1 MKNKILVIN
10 LILSLSLLILVG
22 CQSKN
27 DIETDISTDISKEV
41 ISDTIDEEIIDK
53 TKDSVVTN
61 ISNDTNVDLDDKEE
75 NEENEE
81 IEDISIDRNEFYQ
94 NYFDNSAIIDTKNV
108 SIIMKHEK
116 DINVENDN
124 NFLMQMDNVDT
135 EDGTDIYFSM
145 QLADFLGVEVYG
157 LQNNV
162 YVCFKNGDSVEWS
175 KCDMPLDKL
184 FNLSDETM
192 ETETVFENGNVKSVE
207 WIGEETDNSVLY
219 DKLSVVV
226 LNDTNTIED
235 NETEIDTISELGEET
250 YYCYVNRDTQK
261 LEKIESLGLT
271 ETNANYVM
279 YIKNI
284 TDIDTSNLPNNLEN
298 LEVTDS
304 NYFDMKFIEMLLGTM
319 GNTLDDSEVIEEI
332 ENLDN

>member
-22 CQSKN
+22 CGSKKN
-27 DIETDISTDISKEV
+27 DIETDISKEV
-41 ISDTIDEEIIDK
+41 ISDTIDEKIIEE
-53 TKDSVVTN
+53 TKESVVIDTSDNTN
-61 ISNDTNVDLDDKEE
+61 IDLAK
-75 NEENEE
+75 EENEE

-94 NYFDNSAIIDTKNV
+94 NYFDNSNIIDTKNV

-116 DINVENDN
+116 DINVENDS

-175 KCDMPLDKL
+175 KCDMPIDKL

-207 WIGEETDNSVLY
+207 WLGEEIDNSVLY
-219 DKLSVVV
+219 DKLSVIV
-226 LNDTNTIED
+226 LDDTNNIED
-235 NETEIDTISELGEET
+235 NEIEIDTISDLEEET

-271 ETNANYVM
+271 ETNASYVM

-284 TDIDTSNLPNNLEN
+284 TDIDISNLPNNLED

-319 GNTLDDSEVIEEI
+319 GDTLDNSEVIEEI

>member
-22 CQSKN
+22 CESKN
-27 DIETDISTDISKEV
+27 DIETDISKEV
-41 ISDTIDEEIIDK
+41 ISDNIDEEIIDK
-53 TKDSVVTN
+53 PTESVLIDTSDDTN
-61 ISNDTNVDLDDKEE
+61 IDLNK
-75 NEENEE
+75 EENEE

-94 NYFDNSAIIDTKNV
+94 NYFDNSNIIDTKNV

-135 EDGTDIYFSM
+135 EYGTDIYFSM

-207 WIGEETDNSVLY
+207 WLGEEIDNSILY

-226 LNDTNTIED
+226 LNDTNIIED
-235 NETEIDTISELGEET
+235 NEVEIDTISDLEEET

-261 LEKIESLGLT
+261 IEKIESLGLT

-284 TDIDTSNLPNNLEN
+284 TDIDISNLPNNLEN

-319 GNTLDDSEVIEEI
+319 GNTLDDSVVIDEI

>member
-22 CQSKN
+22 CGSKKN
-27 DIETDISTDISKEV
+27 DIETDISKEV
-41 ISDTIDEEIIDK
+41 ISDTIDEKIIEE
-53 TKDSVVTN
+53 TKESVVIDTSDNTN
-61 ISNDTNVDLDDKEE
+61 IDLAKK
-75 NEENEE
+75 ENEE

-94 NYFDNSAIIDTKNV
+94 NYFDNSNIIDTKNV

-116 DINVENDN
+116 DINVENDS

-175 KCDMPLDKL
+175 KCDMPIDKL

-207 WIGEETDNSVLY
+207 WLGEEIDNSVLY
-219 DKLSVVV
+219 DKLSVIV
-226 LNDTNTIED
+226 LDDTNNIED
-235 NETEIDTISELGEET
+235 NEIEIDTISDLEEET

-271 ETNANYVM
+271 ETNASYVM
-279 YIKNI
+279 YIKNV
-284 TDIDTSNLPNNLEN
+284 TDIDISNLPNNLED

-319 GNTLDDSEVIEEI
+319 GNTLDNSEVIEEI

>member
-22 CQSKN
+22 CGSKKN
-27 DIETDISTDISKEV
+27 DIETDISKEV
-41 ISDTIDEEIIDK
+41 ISDTIDEKIIEEPK
-53 TKDSVVTN
+53 ESVVIDTSDNTN
-61 ISNDTNVDLDDKEE
+61 IDLAK
-75 NEENEE
+75 EENEE

-94 NYFDNSAIIDTKNV
+94 NYFDNSNIIDTKNV

-116 DINVENDN
+116 DINVENDS

-175 KCDMPLDKL
+175 KCDMPIDKL

-192 ETETVFENGNVKSVE
+192 ETETVFENDNVKSVE
-207 WIGEETDNSVLY
+207 WLGEEIDNSVLY
-219 DKLSVVV
+219 DKLSVIV
-226 LNDTNTIED
+226 LDDTNNIED
-235 NETEIDTISELGEET
+235 NEIEIDTISDLEEET

-271 ETNANYVM
+271 ETNASYVM

-284 TDIDTSNLPNNLEN
+284 TDIDISNLPNNLED

-319 GNTLDDSEVIEEI
+319 GDTLDNSEVIEEI